1 MLVKHCSDIT
11 GGHDGVIHLIPEAI
25 ASLQRDGG
33 WGRGGKCTQS
43 DVIQSRSTVYP
54 MFTVLSH
61 NRLISHP
68 TAYLDVAKVVAS
80 MTIKT
85 SVHQHSIQNINNWLS
100 IGLRHIGPDIKVLRI
115 FHILKINGNK
125 RKFCHF

>member
-1 MLVKHCSDIT
+1 MACSDIKEHVSLLVKHCSDIT

-25 ASLQRDGG
+25 AS
-33 WGRGGKCTQS
+33 
-43 DVIQSRSTVYP
+43 
-54 MFTVLSH
+54 
-61 NRLISHP
+61 
-68 TAYLDVAKVVAS
+68 LDVAKVVAS

-115 FHILKINGNK
+115 FHILSNLSTGEVGKALQ
-125 RKFCHF
+125 